1 MVDFYFNLKLR
12 KATIYKIAHKW
23 KKKKKKKKKRNKEK
37 KCTVEAIHTILE
49 YRMAIESYPDFMNA

>member
-1 MVDFYFNLKLR
+1 ME
-12 KATIYKIAHKW
+12 